1 MMNRQSEILIEV
13 PPLERQDRV
22 TPGYGHHP
30 GIAGPSRAVR
40 ESPVH
45 DQPVR
50 TLRSVPITEPPL
62 QTGPGTVQSPTGSKE
77 VANGMSGLI
86 VRQRDQVQL
95 GHRITR
101 GLQHGRPAQRNSPVF
116 FEYRA

>member
-45 DQPVR
+45 DQPVL
-50 TLRSVPITEPPL
+50 TLGSVPITQPPL
-62 QTGPGTVQSPTGSKE
+62 QTGPGAVQSPTGGKE

-86 VRQRDQVQL
+86 VRQRYQVQL
-95 GHRITR
+95 GHRITGR
-101 GLQHGRPAQRNSPVF
+101 LQHGRPAQRNSPLF